1 MNPSG
6 RLSRSSTDRIIAGV
20 CGGIAKQFNVDP
32 TLVRVAF
39 VLLTLFA
46 GISPWIYLLL
56 WVAIPSDNSTA
67 TNFGQQLQQN
77 LGEIQQK
84 ATAVVEQVSDKVQQI
99 GGQQS
104 QPTPPTQTPSTPSS
118 TPVSSQ
124 HHDDTPTT
132 GPTTRL

>member
-6 RLSRSSTDRIIAGV
+6 RLTRSSTDRVIAGV
-20 CGGIAKQFNVDP
+20 CGGLAKQFNIDP
-32 TLVRVAF
+32 TLVRVGF

-84 ATAVVEQVSDKVQQI
+84 ATAVVEQVSDKVQHI
-99 GGQQS
+99 SGQQN
-104 QPTPPTQTPSTPSS
+104 QPTPPAQTPLTPPTTSVM
-118 TPVSSQ
+118 PQ
-124 HHDDTPTT
+124 HHDDGPTT